1 MSRPLSTPAQPGA
14 SPDACA
20 QANAGLPPRRRSQAR
35 ALALQA
41 LCLFDALG
49 EDFAP
54 QLDEFLR
61 EPEVL
66 ADLEIAV
73 PPPPELLAFARSL
86 AAGTWAHRPRYD
98 ELLGRASEHWS
109 VQRMTLVDRNVL
121 RLGLFELL
129 DHGQAPVQVVFN
141 EAIELARRF
150 GDRDS
155 PAFVNG
161 VLDAVRRSVAG
172 EASQPPASQVQI
184 PAGGTGDN
192 PRSA

>member
-1 MSRPLSTPAQPGA
+1 MSRPSRPPAQRRNPPGA
-14 SPDACA
+14 RARPGAA
-20 QANAGLPPRRRSQAR
+20 QPVRLRSQAR

-61 EPEVL
+61 DPEVL
-66 ADLEIAV
+66 ADLEIAS
-73 PPPPELLAFARSL
+73 PPPEEMLVLARSL
-86 AAGTWAHRPRYD
+86 AVGAWGHRPRYD
-98 ELLGRASEHWS
+98 ELLNRTAAHWS
-109 VQRMTLVDRNVL
+109 VQRMTPVDRNVL

-129 DHGQAPVQVVFN
+129 DHGLAPVQVVLN

-161 VLDAVRRSVAG
+161 VLDAIRRSVAG
-172 EASQPPASQVQI
+172 EASRITATQQQVSG
-184 PAGGTGDN
+184 GGTGEH
-192 PRSA
+192 PRSS